1 MDSLSQAINPCPSIL
16 GHHAMLCGSKQA
28 VDVPDFLHAVVVNGS
43 DPARPIRCCNHV
55 AHLDVLDRLDSIGHL
70 HLSQ

>member
-1 MDSLSQAINPCPSIL
+1 MNSLSQAINPRPSIL
-16 GHHAMLCGSKQA
+16 GHHAMLCSSKQTIN
-28 VDVPDFLHAVVVNGS
+28 VPDFLHAVIVDSSNT
-43 DPARPIRCCNHV
+43 ARPIRRSNHV